1 MTRRSIILP
10 AIGFLTIP
18 TFISVS
24 LLAQHAPQRGERP
37 ERPEMRERMQQ
48 MHQQMM
54 QRGHHMGET
63 SPDSGI
69 FKPDDLRWRR
79 GPESLPR
86 GAEYVLLEG
95 DPSRPAPFTMRIKMP
110 DGYRI
115 PPHWHPV
122 HERVTVI
129 SGSFHLGHGE
139 RFDAQA
145 TQALGAGSY
154 FSLPPKSRH
163 FAYAKGET
171 IVQLNSIG
179 PWEIH
184 YVNPGD
190 DPRKGQT
197 RRDRPD

>member
-1 MTRRSIILP
+1 MRTFP
-10 AIGFLTIP
+10 ATVA
-18 TFISVS
+18 VS
-24 LLAQHAPQRGERP
+24 LALGLGFAAAGLVSGAQDARHAQAIYTPAQ
-37 ERPEMRERMQQ
+37 
-48 MHQQMM
+48 
-54 QRGHHMGET
+54 
-63 SPDSGI
+63 
-69 FKPDDLRWRR
+69 FKWQD
-79 GPESLPR
+79 GPPSLPP
-86 GAEYVLLEG
+86 GAQFAIVEG
-95 DPSRPAPFTMRIKMP
+95 DLSKEGAYFALRLRLP

-145 TQALGAGSY
+145 TQALEAGSY

-171 IVQLNSIG
+171 IIQLNSIG
-179 PWEIH
+179 PWEIN

-190 DPRKGQT
+190 DPRKAGNV
-197 RRDRPD
+197 RK